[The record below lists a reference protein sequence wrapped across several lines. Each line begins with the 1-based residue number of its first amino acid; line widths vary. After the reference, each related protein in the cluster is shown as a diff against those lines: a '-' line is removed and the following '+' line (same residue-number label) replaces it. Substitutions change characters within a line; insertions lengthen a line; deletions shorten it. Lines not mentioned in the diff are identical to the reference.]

1 MDPSLRSCCYYIITI
16 LHYYKGGESGDSSLS
31 FYPVRGS
38 QNSLRTTSTDEM
50 TIPRPMS
57 ESRSERREST
67 ILRMSESGFLLSPV
81 GPHGS

>member
-50 TIPRPMS
+50 TNP
-57 ESRSERREST
+57 ST
-67 ILRMSESGFLLSPV
+67 DV
-81 GPHGS
+81 